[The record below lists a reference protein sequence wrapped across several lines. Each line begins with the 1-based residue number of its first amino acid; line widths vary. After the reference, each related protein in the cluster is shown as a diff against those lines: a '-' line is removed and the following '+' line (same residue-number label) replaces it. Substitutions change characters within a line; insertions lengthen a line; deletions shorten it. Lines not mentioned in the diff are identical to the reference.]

1 MFSKQHGERGCCF
14 ASGINEKYLSAGVAE
29 GQKPRLE
36 EVFALI
42 DRLPAEDRIQLLRHM
57 LGGFPEDIGHNR
69 PSHSMT
75 RQVHDMDESALGE
88 VLRAIAGRLTIST
101 LILILT
107 VVLEL
112 VGGIDKDVQPVVA
125 GEEGL
130 ALYVPVQVEVPH
142 RGN

>member
-1 MFSKQHGERGCCF
+1 M
-14 ASGINEKYLSAGVAE
+14 NEKYLSAGVAKD
-29 GQKPRLE
+29 QKPRLE
-36 EVFALI
+36 EVCALI

-57 LGGFPEDIGHNR
+57 LGGFPEEINDNR
-69 PSHSMT
+69 LLPSMA
-75 RQVHDMDESALGE
+75 RQINGMDESALGE
-88 VLRAIAGRLTIST
+88 VLRSIAGRLTIST
-101 LILILT
+101 LILIST

-112 VGGIDKDVQPVVA
+112 VCGIDKDVQPVTA